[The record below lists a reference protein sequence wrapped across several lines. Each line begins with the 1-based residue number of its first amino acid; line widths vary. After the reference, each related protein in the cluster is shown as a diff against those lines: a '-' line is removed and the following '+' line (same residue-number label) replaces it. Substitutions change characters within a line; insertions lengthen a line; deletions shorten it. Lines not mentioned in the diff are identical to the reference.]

1 MKKLFLFAAA
11 AAMMVGC
18 SETDELAL
26 NQAVKQ
32 QAEKG
37 GIQFDVYT
45 QRAITRAGAAGN
57 AIDGQYGITTESLK
71 NKEPHNEGFGVFAY
85 YTSNSEFDTNS
96 STPNFMYNQQ
106 VKWDAAKEVWTYEP
120 VKYWP
125 NEFGDAANSDDLDKV
140 SFFAYAPYVDFTVNT
155 GIPVV
160 EGEEDA
166 TLIQKKNIVGT
177 VKNTTSG
184 DPYIK
189 YIVDPDPATSVDLL
203 WGVAADKNGYRG
215 LNYTGANEDGNV
227 LPGNCYI
234 DLTKQIGTTDSIKWN
249 FKHALAQLNIQIIS
263 AVDFETEGDK
273 IYDPAEVEGGAKEY
287 GTMADG
293 DVDDMTKVY
302 LRWIEFGGFVMKGA
316 LNLHSEDVETPGVEN
331 AQPNWKGYDGTNE
344 LVIEPVRFNDGLKDG
359 KEGTTNN
366 LQKNELPVAL
376 NEAIIEESAESE
388 GAASW
393 EEKKPG
399 IPTDA
404 YANLFQSSA
413 ENAKATDP
421 IYVIPT
427 GEELT
432 IEMLYDVMTKD
443 EKLAGLLS
451 DNKTHGSAIENK
463 ISKETGV
470 QIEAGKSYVIKIVVG
485 LESVKFSVEVT
496 PWQEAETNET
506 DVDMP
511 FNPGYAK
518 VQAGNEANELPLGA
532 VYYLYPSVANPDD
545 FRVPTLFNK
554 TFVSKVTR
562 ETVAVDED
570 FQNYYYFGLNFEY
583 RVAKKDFADKINQG
597 YKESGD
603 YISVTVQEFDKDE
616 AKYVD
621 QSSPVYFFSEKL
633 VIPADPAGAP
643 ADALTEGTYNID
655 AVNGGVLP
663 TTASTATITK
673 LSATNKHAKKG
684 YGYQVKYT
692 GKLGVEQTYL
702 IKTSD
707 IEGENPVKE
716 GEALAMYLYVDLGI
730 FGSYYD
736 GVGTITLS
744 SNNEILK

>member
-11 AAMMVGC
+11 ALALASC

-26 NQAVKQ
+26 NQVAQ
-32 QAEKG
+32 QTEKG

-45 QRAITRAGAAGN
+45 QRAITRAGVPGN
-57 AIDGQYGITTESLK
+57 AEPGQYGITTQSLK
-71 NKEPHNEGFGVFAY
+71 TGAHKDGFGVFAY

-96 STPNFMYNQQ
+96 SIPNFMYNEQ
-106 VKWDAAKEVWTYEP
+106 VKWDDTKKVWTYEP

-155 GIPVV
+155 GVPVV
-160 EGEEDA
+160 KDGEKADSV
-166 TLIQKKNIVGT
+166 QKKNIVGT

-189 YIVDPDPATSVDLL
+189 YIVDTDPATSVDLL

-215 LNYTGANEDGNV
+215 LNYTGAMEDENFI
-227 LPGNCYI
+227 PGNCYI

-263 AVDFETEGDK
+263 AVDTETEGDA
-273 IYDPAEVEGGAKEY
+273 IYKPEEVEGGAKEY

-316 LNLHSEDVETPGVEN
+316 LNLHSEDVETPGVQYAE
-331 AQPNWKGYDGTNE
+331 PNWKGYDGTNE

-376 NEAIIEESAESE
+376 NDTIIECSAEAE
-388 GAASW
+388 DATSW
-393 EEKKPG
+393 EEKHAG
-399 IPTDA
+399 IPTEA
-404 YANLFQSSA
+404 YCNLFKSSG
-413 ENAKATDP
+413 ENAKASDP

-451 DNKTHGSAIENK
+451 DNKTHGSAVENK

-470 QIEAGKSYVIKIVVG
+470 MIEAGKSYVIKIVVG

-496 PWQEAETNET
+496 PWQDAEPKET
-506 DVDMP
+506 DVDLP

-518 VQAGNEANELPLGA
+518 VLTDELETGA
-532 VYYLYPSVANPDD
+532 VYYLYDD
-545 FRVPTLFNK
+545 PIDEDEFEVVTIFNKLFKEDNDADYEQYYYWGTEFQFRVKKTELEAAIDQNNAVAYQELVDGEWADADTKKYFKTNK
-554 TFVSKVTR
+554 VSTEEPSLIDQLKEATSLKGYSSSGTDYTWEVLS
-562 ETVAVDED
+562 VDED
-570 FQNYYYFGLNFEY
+570 WIYIKRGNRYEYVKTSEFALN
-583 RVAKKDFADKINQG
+583 
-597 YKESGD
+597 
-603 YISVTVQEFDKDE
+603 T
-616 AKYVD
+616 
-621 QSSPVYFFSEKL
+621 P
-633 VIPADPAGAP
+633 VIPYARNNGAISQQ
-643 ADALTEGTYNID
+643 TWGTYTFTEI
-655 AVNGGVLP
+655 
-663 TTASTATITK
+663 
-673 LSATNKHAKKG
+673 
-684 YGYQVKYT
+684 VK
-692 GKLGVEQTYL
+692 
-702 IKTSD
+702 
-707 IEGENPVKE
+707 
-716 GEALAMYLYVDLGI
+716 
-730 FGSYYD
+730 
-736 GVGTITLS
+736 
-744 SNNEILK
+744 

>member
-1 MKKLFLFAAA
+1 MKKLFLFAAV

-32 QAEKG
+32 QTEKG

-45 QRAITRAGAAGN
+45 QRAMTRAGVAGN
-57 AIDGQYGITTESLK
+57 AEAGQYGITTESLK
-71 NKEPHNEGFGVFAY
+71 NGAHKDGFGVFAY

-96 STPNFMYNQQ
+96 SIPNFMYNEQ
-106 VKWDAAKEVWTYEP
+106 VTWNDDKKVWTYEP

-155 GIPVV
+155 GVPVV
-160 EGEEDA
+160 GEGEDA

-215 LNYTGANEDGNV
+215 LNYTGAMEDENFI
-227 LPGNCYI
+227 PGNCYI

-263 AVDFETEGDK
+263 AVDIETEGDE
-273 IYDPAEVEGGAKEY
+273 IYKPEEVEGGAKEY

-316 LNLHSEDVETPGVEN
+316 LNLHSEDVETPGVQYAE
-331 AQPNWKGYDGTNE
+331 PNWKGFDGTNE

-376 NEAIIEESAESE
+376 NDTIIECSAEAE
-388 GAASW
+388 DAASW
-393 EEKKPG
+393 EEKHAG
-399 IPTDA
+399 IPTEA
-404 YANLFQSSA
+404 YCNLFKSSG
-413 ENAKATDP
+413 ENVKASDP

-451 DNKTHGSAIENK
+451 DNKTHGSAVENK

-470 QIEAGKSYVIKIVVG
+470 MIEAGKSYVIKIVVG

-496 PWQEAETNET
+496 PWQDAEPKET
-506 DVDMP
+506 DVDLP
-511 FNPGYAK
+511 FNPGYAQ
-518 VQAGNEANELPLGA
+518 VRAGEGDNQLPFGA
-532 VYYLYPSVANPDD
+532 VYYLYKDTENPED
-545 FRVPTLFNK
+545 FVVPTLFTK
-554 TFVSKVTR
+554 TFVTKVTR
-562 ETVAVDED
+562 EIVEVDPD
-570 FQNYYYFGLNFEY
+570 YKDYFYFGENFEY
-583 RVAKKDFADKINQG
+583 RVAIEGFADKINQNPEDPEAEVEYVG
-597 YKESGD
+597 
-603 YISVTVQEFDKDE
+603 VTVQEFDEKE
-616 AKYVD
+616 GKYVD
-621 QSSPVYFFSEKL
+621 QDEEVYFFSEKL
-633 VIPADPAGAP
+633 AVPTEPAGSGDDDDDDDDDD
-643 ADALTEGTYNID
+643 DAVAAGQKYEGTQGQDAIEITID
-655 AVNGGVLP
+655 KVENGYVYFTRKKDGNTSATWRVEEENFSVG
-663 TTASTATITK
+663 STFSPWYQAGKQWKQFNWTITVG
-673 LSATNKHAKKG
+673 N
-684 YGYQVKYT
+684 
-692 GKLGVEQTYL
+692 L
-702 IKTSD
+702 IPQ
-707 IEGENPVKE
+707 N
-716 GEALAMYLYVDLGI
+716 
-730 FGSYYD
+730 
-736 GVGTITLS
+736 
-744 SNNEILK
+744 